1 MHLTAFLN
9 TKVET
14 TNRSQY
20 VEAALMDIDRR
31 SLSRN
36 KDR

>member
-1 MHLTAFLN
+1 MHLTVFLN
-9 TKVET
+9 AKVKTTK
-14 TNRSQY
+14 RSQY
-20 VEAALMDIDRR
+20 VEAALMDIDRT